1 MTSKMVKFAGYTQS
15 FKVRDASTLGKGQE
29 RIVRKRNRQPLSCQ
43 PCRSRRSRC
52 DRGHP
57 CSTCSE
63 RGEEGF
69 CSYGGSA
76 AAQPVSQTDCRVHQV
91 DLQDRLQQLESI
103 VSKMLSSSSDGA
115 SKQQSHLGFTS
126 PVSPESD
133 DQPTRL
139 EANERNVVGKS
150 QWSAVLDEIIELR
163 STAELRVDPSN
174 TITGHDNR
182 LDEDTLIGASRPPS
196 LEDVLRRH
204 LPPKIQVDRLLSRYF
219 NATYV
224 VIPILHS
231 TQFQRQ
237 YEGFWQDS
245 LGVDPIW
252 AATLFAVLCISAS
265 ISSAEGSED
274 DHSQEKNFLA
284 AAAQCLVLGNYTTP
298 NLRVIQALL
307 LFSQSKYM
315 ASLDPSREVVLVLSM
330 AVRLAFQTGLHREP
344 DSSFSPFEGEMRRR
358 LWAMCRHFDLIVS
371 YQLGLPSN
379 IPHGWH
385 DTKLPRNLRD
395 DDFDESSSDLPPS
408 RPETDVTR
416 VLYFIVKTRLMTVF
430 AQIYSKALS
439 LKGIEFQ
446 DIVTLQSENQKQYD
460 LIPPSLRIRP
470 ISQSFT
476 SPNHTIMS
484 RLNCEFIFQRGMC
497 ILHRQGMVK
506 GNALS
511 RDVCVRASMTMI
523 GHLADLHK
531 EFQPTGQLQGARWLL
546 SSTAMSDFLL
556 AALTLCLAL
565 STARKAQKQGVASFD
580 QAEWRRIIDALRD
593 AYAICIK
600 EQTKSKSAARVAK
613 AIGVML
619 LSVGIDVS
627 NGNEEAVDQMSPR
640 PTLTARSFDGIYPE
654 LPTPA
659 SQFPADFG
667 GSPGGAGEGFVTDD
681 SLVDMLVE
689 PGGLDWTALGRYLDF
704 TGGFE

>member
-1 MTSKMVKFAGYTQS
+1 
-15 FKVRDASTLGKGQE
+15 
-29 RIVRKRNRQPLSCQ
+29 
-43 PCRSRRSRC
+43 
-52 DRGHP
+52 
-57 CSTCSE
+57 
-63 RGEEGF
+63 
-69 CSYGGSA
+69 
-76 AAQPVSQTDCRVHQV
+76 
-91 DLQDRLQQLESI
+91 
-103 VSKMLSSSSDGA
+103 MLSSSSDGA
-115 SKQQSHLGFTS
+115 SKQQSHLGVTCS
-126 PVSPESD
+126 VSPEPD
-133 DQPTRL
+133 DPPTGL
-139 EANERNVVGKS
+139 EANEKNVVGKS
-150 QWSAVLDEIIELR
+150 QWSAVLDEISELR
-163 STAELRVDPSN
+163 SAAELRADPTN
-174 TITGHDNR
+174 AITGRNNR
-182 LDEDTLIGASRPPS
+182 LDEDTLIGASRPSS
-196 LEDVLRRH
+196 LEEVLRKH

-224 VIPILHS
+224 VVPILHS

-237 YEGFWQDS
+237 YEEFWQDL

-252 AATLFAVLCISAS
+252 SATLFAVLCISAS
-265 ISSAEGSED
+265 ISFADGSED
-274 DHSQEKNFLA
+274 DPLQRKNFLA
-284 AAAQCLVLGNYTTP
+284 AAAQCLILGNYTTP
-298 NLRVIQALL
+298 KLRVIQALL

-330 AVRLAFQTGLHREP
+330 VIRLAFQIGLHREP

-379 IPHGWH
+379 IPPSWH
-385 DTKLPRNLRD
+385 DTKLPRNLLD
-395 DDFDESSSDLPPS
+395 DDFDESSPDLPPS

-446 DIVTLQSENQKQYD
+446 DIVTLQFENQKQYD
-460 LIPPSLRIRP
+460 LIPQSMRIRP

-476 SPNHTIMS
+476 SPNHVIMT

-531 EFQPTGQLQGARWLL
+531 EFQPTGQLEGARWML
-546 SSTAMSDFLL
+546 SSTVMSDFLL
-556 AALTLCLAL
+556 AALTLCLAV
-565 STARKAQKQGVASFD
+565 STARKAQKLDTTSFD
-580 QAEWRRIIDALRD
+580 QVEWRRIIDALGD

-600 EQTKSKSAARVAK
+600 EQTKSKSAASVAK

-619 LSVGIDVS
+619 LSVGIDIN
-627 NGNEEAVDQMSPR
+627 NGNEETVDQMSPQ
-640 PTLTARSFDGIYPE
+640 PILTARSLNNLHPE

-659 SQFPADFG
+659 TQIQTDFSIG
-667 GSPGGAGEGFVTDD
+667 LGGAEEGFAADD
-681 SLVDMLVE
+681 SLADMLVE
-689 PGGLDWTALGRYLDF
+689 PEGLDWTALDRYLDF
-704 TGGFE
+704 AGGFE

>member
-1 MTSKMVKFAGYTQS
+1 V
-15 FKVRDASTLGKGQE
+15 
-29 RIVRKRNRQPLSCQ
+29 
-43 PCRSRRSRC
+43 
-52 DRGHP
+52 
-57 CSTCSE
+57 
-63 RGEEGF
+63 
-69 CSYGGSA
+69 
-76 AAQPVSQTDCRVHQV
+76 AQPVSQIDRRLHQV
-91 DLQDRLQQLESI
+91 GLQDRLQQLEST

-115 SKQQSHLGFTS
+115 SKQQSHLGVTCS
-126 PVSPESD
+126 VSPEPD
-133 DQPTRL
+133 DPPTGV
-139 EANERNVVGKS
+139 EANEKNVVGKS
-150 QWSAVLDEIIELR
+150 QWSAVLDEISELR
-163 STAELRVDPSN
+163 SAAELRADPTN
-174 TITGHDNR
+174 AITGRNNR
-182 LDEDTLIGASRPPS
+182 LDEDTLIGASRPSS
-196 LEDVLRRH
+196 LEEVLRKH

-224 VIPILHS
+224 VVPILHS

-237 YEGFWQDS
+237 YEEFWQDL

-252 AATLFAVLCISAS
+252 SATLFAVLCISAS
-265 ISSAEGSED
+265 ISFADGSED
-274 DHSQEKNFLA
+274 DPLQRKNFLA
-284 AAAQCLVLGNYTTP
+284 AAAQCLILGNYTTP
-298 NLRVIQALL
+298 KLRVIQALL

-330 AVRLAFQTGLHREP
+330 VIRLAFQIGLHREP

-379 IPHGWH
+379 IPPSWH
-385 DTKLPRNLRD
+385 DTKLPRNLLD
-395 DDFDESSSDLPPS
+395 DDFDESSPDLPPS

-446 DIVTLQSENQKQYD
+446 DIVTLQFENQKQYD
-460 LIPPSLRIRP
+460 LIPQSMRIRP

-476 SPNHTIMS
+476 SPNHVIMT

-531 EFQPTGQLQGARWLL
+531 EFQPTGQLQGARWML
-546 SSTAMSDFLL
+546 SSTVMSDFLL
-556 AALTLCLAL
+556 ATLTLCLAL
-565 STARKAQKQGVASFD
+565 STARKAQKRDITSFD
-580 QAEWRRIIDALRD
+580 QVEWRRIIDALGD

-600 EQTKSKSAARVAK
+600 EQTKPKSAASVAK

-619 LSVGIDVS
+619 LSVGIDIN
-627 NGNEEAVDQMSPR
+627 NGNEETVDQMSPQ
-640 PTLTARSFDGIYPE
+640 PILTARSLNNLHPE
-654 LPTPA
+654 LSTPA
-659 SQFPADFG
+659 TQIQTDFSIG
-667 GSPGGAGEGFVTDD
+667 LGGAGEGFAADD
-681 SLVDMLVE
+681 SLADMLVE
-689 PGGLDWTALGRYLDF
+689 PEGLDWTALDRYLDF
-704 TGGFE
+704 AGGFE

>member
-1 MTSKMVKFAGYTQS
+1 V
-15 FKVRDASTLGKGQE
+15 
-29 RIVRKRNRQPLSCQ
+29 
-43 PCRSRRSRC
+43 
-52 DRGHP
+52 
-57 CSTCSE
+57 
-63 RGEEGF
+63 
-69 CSYGGSA
+69 
-76 AAQPVSQTDCRVHQV
+76 AQPVSQIDRRLHQV
-91 DLQDRLQQLESI
+91 DLLDRLQQLESV

-115 SKQQSHLGFTS
+115 SKQQSHLGVTF

-133 DQPTRL
+133 DQPARL
-139 EANERNVVGKS
+139 EANEKNVVGKS
-150 QWSAVLDEIIELR
+150 QWSAVLDEISELR
-163 STAELRVDPSN
+163 SAAELRVDPTN
-174 TITGHDNR
+174 AITGHNNR
-182 LDEDTLIGASRPPS
+182 LDEDTLIGASRPSS
-196 LEDVLRRH
+196 LEEVLRKH

-237 YEGFWQDS
+237 YEEFWQDS

-252 AATLFAVLCISAS
+252 SATLFAVLCISAS
-265 ISSAEGSED
+265 ISFADGSED
-274 DHSQEKNFLA
+274 DPSQRKNFLA
-284 AAAQCLVLGNYTTP
+284 AAAQCLILGDYTTP
-298 NLRVIQALL
+298 KLRVIQALL
-307 LFSQSKYM
+307 LFSQCKYM

-330 AVRLAFQTGLHREP
+330 VVRLAFQIGLHREP

-379 IPHGWH
+379 IPDGWH
-385 DTKLPRNLRD
+385 DTELPRNLLD

-408 RPETDVTR
+408 RPETDMTR
-416 VLYFIVKTRLMTVF
+416 VLYFIVKSRLMTVF

-439 LKGIEFQ
+439 LKGIDLQ
-446 DIVTLQSENQKQYD
+446 DIATLQFENQKQYD
-460 LIPPSLRIRP
+460 LIPQSMRIRP

-476 SPNHTIMS
+476 SPNHVIVG

-497 ILHRQGMVK
+497 ILHRQGMVM

-511 RDVCVRASMTMI
+511 RDACVRASMTMM
-523 GHLADLHK
+523 GHFADLHK
-531 EFQPTGQLQGARWLL
+531 EFQPTGQLQGARWML
-546 SSTAMSDFLL
+546 SPTTMSDFLL

-565 STARKAQKQGVASFD
+565 STARKAQKRGSTSFD
-580 QAEWRRIIDALRD
+580 QVEWRRIIDALGD

-619 LSVGIDVS
+619 LSVGIDIN

-640 PTLTARSFDGIYPE
+640 PIPTARSLNSLRPE

-659 SQFPADFG
+659 TQIQTDF
-667 GSPGGAGEGFVTDD
+667 SISLGGAGEGFAADD

-689 PGGLDWTALGRYLDF
+689 PEGLDWTALDRYLDF

>member
-1 MTSKMVKFAGYTQS
+1 V
-15 FKVRDASTLGKGQE
+15 
-29 RIVRKRNRQPLSCQ
+29 
-43 PCRSRRSRC
+43 
-52 DRGHP
+52 
-57 CSTCSE
+57 
-63 RGEEGF
+63 
-69 CSYGGSA
+69 
-76 AAQPVSQTDCRVHQV
+76 AQPVSQIDRRLHQV
-91 DLQDRLQQLESI
+91 DLPDRLQQLESI

-115 SKQQSHLGFTS
+115 SKQQSHLGATGS
-126 PVSPESD
+126 ASPEPD
-133 DQPTRL
+133 DQPAGL
-139 EANERNVVGKS
+139 EANEKNVVGKS
-150 QWSAVLDEIIELR
+150 QWSAVLDEISELR
-163 STAELRVDPSN
+163 SAAELRVDPTN
-174 TITGHDNR
+174 AITGRNNR
-182 LDEDTLIGASRPPS
+182 LDEDTLIGASRPSS
-196 LEDVLRRH
+196 LEEVLRKH

-219 NATYV
+219 NATYIV
-224 VIPILHS
+224 VPILHS

-237 YEGFWQDS
+237 YEEFWQDS

-252 AATLFAVLCISAS
+252 CATLFAVLCISAS
-265 ISSAEGSED
+265 ISFADGSED
-274 DHSQEKNFLA
+274 DPSQGKNFLA
-284 AAAQCLVLGNYTTP
+284 AAAQCLILGDYTTP
-298 NLRVIQALL
+298 KLRVIQALL

-330 AVRLAFQTGLHREP
+330 VIRLAFQMGLHREP

-379 IPHGWH
+379 IPHSWH
-385 DTKLPRNLRD
+385 DTKLPRNLLD

-416 VLYFIVKTRLMTVF
+416 VLYFIVKTRLMTIF
-430 AQIYSKALS
+430 GQIYSKALS

-446 DIVTLQSENQKQYD
+446 DIGTLQFENQKQYD
-460 LIPPSLRIRP
+460 LIPQSMRIRP

-476 SPNHTIMS
+476 SPNHVIMT

-511 RDVCVRASMTMI
+511 RDVCVRASITMI

-531 EFQPTGQLQGARWLL
+531 EFQPTGQLQGARWML
-546 SSTAMSDFLL
+546 SSTMMSDFLL

-565 STARKAQKQGVASFD
+565 STARKAQKRGIASFD
-580 QAEWRRIIDALRD
+580 QVEWKRIIDALGD
-593 AYAICIK
+593 AHTICIK
-600 EQTKSKSAARVAK
+600 EQTKSKSAASVAK

-619 LSVGIDVS
+619 LSVGIDIN

-640 PTLTARSFDGIYPE
+640 PISTARSLNSLHPE

-659 SQFPADFG
+659 TQIPTDFG
-667 GSPGGAGEGFVTDD
+667 ISLGGSGEGFATDD
-681 SLVDMLVE
+681 SLIDMLVE
-689 PGGLDWTALGRYLDF
+689 PEGLDWTALDRYLDF
-704 TGGFE
+704 AE